1 VDDTVFCGACG
12 SRLNASAKFCT
23 SCGAPQDEFE
33 RRDPPPPAGEQA
45 TQPAAAPAEPATVQ
59 LPREPAPAAAPPQP
73 PAGPRIGER
82 IEQVT
87 PGAGEFAGE
96 LAAQLNTPGVMVA
109 LAVAASSAV
118 ACFAVG
124 LLLAIALPDSSVL
137 SLELYGNDVGTI
149 EEAFGQM
156 LSLLLVSFDFGE
168 LSLHVGPLLFALV
181 PTMAAAVAAAR
192 QAERT
197 RGMAPWQRIAW
208 ASAAGVPFVLA
219 VVVALIV
226 ASDLDPSAGGA
237 ILLGLLWVGVGGAL
251 GTLYALRRE
260 GVELTRLLPAKSLP
274 ALRTAAAAMP
284 PLLIVLALTT
294 IVGLAFSYVQTL
306 RDEPFAGDDR
316 SIPTALV
323 DSTLLSVDNGVNYAA
338 LGAGAKFDDGWGSPI
353 PVDIGESFEDFD
365 GGFRL
370 FDYSGP
376 IAAWIFVPLL
386 ILLIGTMAL
395 GALYAGFSVA
405 RRGGARNPGPAA
417 AYGALT
423 GPIWA
428 VVAVIACAAHVKL
441 LGHPDGD
448 SVFVTFLLGG
458 AALGALG
465 GLLSAGASAP
475 GTQAPDSR

>member
-1 VDDTVFCGACG
+1 VDDTVFCEACG
-12 SRLNASAKFCT
+12 TKLSAGAKFCP
-23 SCGAPQDEFE
+23 SCGTPQQAFE
-33 RRDPPPPAGEQA
+33 QAPPAA
-45 TQPAAAPAEPATVQ
+45 
-59 LPREPAPAAAPPQP
+59 PREQVTEPMPAPDGATEPLPAPG
-73 PAGPRIGER
+73 GPRISDR

-96 LAAQLNTPGVMVA
+96 LAAQLNTPGVLVA
-109 LAVAASSAV
+109 LTVAASSAA
-118 ACFAVG
+118 ACLAVG
-124 LLLAIALPDSSVL
+124 LLLAIALPDSSML
-137 SLELYGNDVGTI
+137 SFELYGGDVGTI
-149 EEAFGQM
+149 TEAFGQM

-168 LSLHVGPLLFALV
+168 LSLHIGPLLLV
-181 PTMAAAVAAAR
+181 AVPVGAAAAVAAS
-192 QAERT
+192 QADRT
-197 RGMAPWQRIAW
+197 RGMAPWQRIGW
-208 ASAAGVPFVLA
+208 ASAAGVPFMLA
-219 VVVALIV
+219 VVIALVV

-237 ILLGLLWVGVGGAL
+237 ILLGLLWVGLGGAL

-260 GVELTRLLPAKSLP
+260 GVELSGLLPAKALP
-274 ALRTAAAAMP
+274 ALRTGASALP

-294 IVGLAFSYVQTL
+294 AVGLVISYVQTL
-306 RDEPFAGDDR
+306 RDEPYATADR

-323 DSTLLSVDNGVNYAA
+323 DNTLLSVDNGVNYAA
-338 LGAGAKFDDGWGSPI
+338 LGAGAKFDDAWGSPI
-353 PVDIGESFEDFD
+353 PVDLSESFEDFD

-386 ILLIGTMAL
+386 ILLIAAVAL
-395 GALYAGFSVA
+395 GALYAGFTVA
-405 RRGGARNPGPAA
+405 RRAGARGPGPAA

-428 VVAVIACAAHVKL
+428 ILAVIACAAHVKL

-465 GLLSAGASAP
+465 GLLSAGGTGHPGAGQAVGSASEA
-475 GTQAPDSR
+475 R